1 MNDRRLK
8 ATLVS
13 IAIVLLTGMMQRSHD
28 ATAYA
33 SGLVSVSAETTV
45 ANIPNAF
52 SYQGTLRRANGD
64 LANGTFNIT
73 LQIYPVVTGGTA
85 LHSETFPNVVVRNGN
100 FSVVVGDATAL
111 PAGLFDNA
119 NLYIGLTVAPDAE
132 MLPRQRLFPVPWAMQ
147 ADAAK
152 SAVSAQTANQL
163 LNNTA
168 TNLILN
174 RGSNNGAALAIS
186 SSAASYG
193 AGMTMAN
200 STGNATF
207 GMYVGSDGAW
217 HFYNTGGNQ
226 ELLKFNNGDKNA
238 YFTGKV
244 HAAGF
249 NGMCFTWPL
258 VVTEF
263 YQIYCNQDIAE
274 TFATDQRSEPGDLM
288 VLIPEDGAARPLRD
302 RDVPAVRLATQS
314 NQEALVGVVN
324 GSNLSI
330 ESEKSALT
338 VSERPVQRQFRLV
351 TTSVT
356 NNGAE
361 LNGEYR
367 ETLWGYTS
375 APITVIGAFTL
386 QRAGAN
392 AITPVLAPTDPNV
405 VADTATT
412 TQGTAVTIPVLRND
426 SAANGWT
433 LTITAVG
440 KPQFGTAT
448 TDGQTVTYTPNA
460 TFVGNDSFS
469 YFVSDGKGGTAA
481 ASVTVTVN
489 GPGGP
494 NQAPTAAN
502 DNVGTTSDTAVT
514 INVLGN
520 DSDPNGDALLITIDS
535 QPQHG
540 TAVVQNGQI
549 IYTPAAGYTGTDSF
563 TYIISDGKGGTAAAT
578 VTVTVGGQDGG
589 RTIYLPVIQR

>member
-314 NQEALVGVVN
+314 NQDALVGVVSTN
-324 GSNLSI
+324 PGLVFDAGKSYFAGDNSNL
-330 ESEKSALT
+330 
-338 VSERPVQRQFRLV
+338 
-351 TTSVT
+351 
-356 NNGAE
+356 
-361 LNGEYR
+361 
-367 ETLWGYTS
+367 
-375 APITVIGAFTL
+375 ITDNKT
-386 QRAGAN
+386 
-392 AITPVLAPTDPNV
+392 V
-405 VADTATT
+405 VAMVGRVPAKFSLEN
-412 TQGTAVTIPVLRND
+412 GPIAVGDP
-426 SAANGWT
+426 
-433 LTITAVG
+433 LTIASIPGVAM
-440 KPQFGTAT
+440 KAT
-448 TDGQTVTYTPNA
+448 
-460 TFVGNDSFS
+460 
-469 YFVSDGKGGTAA
+469 
-481 ASVTVTVN
+481 
-489 GPGGP
+489 
-494 NQAPTAAN
+494 QA
-502 DNVGTTSDTAVT
+502 
-514 INVLGN
+514 
-520 DSDPNGDALLITIDS
+520 
-535 QPQHG
+535 
-540 TAVVQNGQI
+540 GQI
-549 IYTPAAGYTGTDSF
+549 IGYAMQSSDRVQEGKLLVWLQVGFYLPPAALAALNSGALNTGAQS
-563 TYIISDGKGGTAAAT
+563 AAAT
-578 VTVTVGGQDGG
+578 ATETTVAQLQEQIADLSAQLADLSAQVDQ
-589 RTIYLPVIQR
+589 LQAVQE